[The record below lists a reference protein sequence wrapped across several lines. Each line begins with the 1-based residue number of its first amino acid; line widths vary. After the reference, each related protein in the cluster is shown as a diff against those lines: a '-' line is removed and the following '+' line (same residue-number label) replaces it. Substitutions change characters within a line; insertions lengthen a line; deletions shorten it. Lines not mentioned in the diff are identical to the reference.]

1 MDINRNIINLNF
13 MSAPRNEPTDISNA
27 RMDMDSYMRTK
38 LHTYMYKRYGRK
50 KYSDGVVSLMKIKP

>member
-1 MDINRNIINLNF
+1 MINLKF

-27 RMDMDSYMRTK
+27 RMDMEFIHAYK
-38 LHTYMYKRYGRK
+38 ITYMYKRYGRK